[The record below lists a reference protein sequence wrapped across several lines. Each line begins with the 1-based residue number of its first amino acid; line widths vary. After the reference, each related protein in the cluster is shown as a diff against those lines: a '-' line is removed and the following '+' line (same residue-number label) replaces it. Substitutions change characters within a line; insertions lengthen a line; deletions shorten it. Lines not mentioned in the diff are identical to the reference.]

1 METDKSR
8 KQITTTDV
16 EKKNIHCQKKRG
28 IFLSSV
34 IKVQLF
40 DLLLIENFWKFKTS
54 RSRTVK

>member
-16 EKKNIHCQKKRG
+16 EKKHTLPKKTG
-28 IFLSSV
+28 NFLSSV

-40 DLLLIENFWKFKTS
+40 DLLLIENF
-54 RSRTVK
+54 

>member
-16 EKKNIHCQKKRG
+16 GKKNIHCQKKRE

-40 DLLLIENFWKFKTS
+40 DLLLIENF
-54 RSRTVK
+54 